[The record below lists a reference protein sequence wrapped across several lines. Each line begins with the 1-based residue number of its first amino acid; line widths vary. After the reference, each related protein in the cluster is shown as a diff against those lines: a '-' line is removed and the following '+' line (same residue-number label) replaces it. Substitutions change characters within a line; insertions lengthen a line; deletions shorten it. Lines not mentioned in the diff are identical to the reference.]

1 MQWNRYHI
9 EPIFSIY
16 DFKRA
21 DWTSSINKQNVCVFF
36 LPVFSRGHRIY
47 LVLTSFG
54 DNDDLKWIFIFHKVR
69 RRMFSVLLTE
79 ILRELQFVSFSQIAN
94 ETNSV
99 SDANLSHF
107 RINCLWNIRTDWIY
121 ILNHTVRWCAHYQSD
136 NEVFLSIDSNTFS
149 LCTCNRCCRCCVA
162 SYCSSARIKCLFHSF
177 FCVGLRCDWRLEWLI
192 RATKTVRY

>member
-1 MQWNRYHI
+1 MC
-9 EPIFSIY
+9 
-16 DFKRA
+16 
-21 DWTSSINKQNVCVFF
+21 VCFF

-177 FCVGLRCDWRLEWLI
+177 FCVGLRCDWRREWLI

>member
-1 MQWNRYHI
+1 MI
-9 EPIFSIY
+9 TM
-16 DFKRA
+16 
-21 DWTSSINKQNVCVFF
+21 TSSESLFFTKFADVCFLCYWRKYWESCNLFF
-36 LPVFSRGHRIY
+36 
-47 LVLTSFG
+47 
-54 DNDDLKWIFIFHKVR
+54 
-69 RRMFSVLLTE
+69 
-79 ILRELQFVSFSQIAN
+79 FSQIAN

-177 FCVGLRCDWRLEWLI
+177 FCVGLRCDWRREWLI